1 LSVLVSDGN
10 QRSTLAVVRSLGK
23 AGIPVTVGESANA
36 SLAGS
41 SRYCRRRLHYP
52 SPEVDAE
59 GFLACLRQ
67 ELSGRDYKFLLPMTD
82 VAMQV
87 VSAARESLAP
97 FVALPFP
104 DSSRV
109 RQVQDK
115 GEVMRLARSVG
126 IECPKTFMV
135 DEGLS
140 LDEIARTVSYPVVI
154 KPRFSRF
161 LKDERWAVGTVQYAN
176 DPAVLIAQY
185 HRSND
190 LIPRPMIQERIQG
203 EGRGVFLLLWKG
215 ELKAAFC
222 HRRLR
227 EKPPWGGVSVYC
239 ESIPA
244 DQGLI
249 EQSAALL
256 QAIGWQGVAMVEYKV
271 DPRDGQAK
279 LMEVNGRF
287 WGSLQLAI
295 DAGIDFP
302 LMLYRLAL
310 GDEVAPKFDYR
321 AGVKSRWLLGDLD
334 HLFIRLFRHGPPGV
348 RPANEKSKLRSMLN
362 FMKFYEP
369 NLQYEV
375 QRMDD
380 FSPAW
385 FEFRKYVLGHF

>member
-1 LSVLVSDGN
+1 MSVLVSDGN
-10 QRSTLAVVRSLGK
+10 QRSTLAVVRSLGQ
-23 AGIPVTVGESANA
+23 AGIPVTVGESANT

-41 SRYCRRRLHYP
+41 SRHCHKRLRYP

-59 GFLACLRQ
+59 GFLACIRQ
-67 ELSGRDYKFLLPMTD
+67 ELSARTYKLLLPMTD

-87 VSAARESLAP
+87 LSAARESLAP
-97 FVALPFP
+97 FTALPFP

-109 RQVQDK
+109 RLVQDK
-115 GEVMRLARSVG
+115 SEVLRLARSVG
-126 IECPKTFMV
+126 IACPKTFMV
-135 DEGLS
+135 DEGAN
-140 LDEIARTVSYPVVI
+140 LDEIARTVSYPAVI

-176 DPAVLIAQY
+176 DPATLIAQY
-185 HRSND
+185 HRLND

-256 QAIGWQGVAMVEYKV
+256 RAIGWQGVAMVEFKV
-271 DPRDGQAK
+271 DPRDGQAR

-321 AGVKSRWLLGDLD
+321 TGIKSRWLLGDLD

-348 RPANEKSKLRSMLN
+348 RPADEKSKLRCVLN

-369 NLQYEV
+369 NLRYEV

-380 FSPAW
+380 LSPAW